1 MRKIPN
7 KKREK
12 KNYPLPTYTL
22 ICTAI
27 EREVEEVSHGIEPRI
42 PSTALLTATVES
54 HSEKIFLLPALKMS
68 QAL

>member
-1 MRKIPN
+1 
-7 KKREK
+7 
-12 KNYPLPTYTL
+12 
-22 ICTAI
+22 
-27 EREVEEVSHGIEPRI
+27 VEEVSHGIEPRI